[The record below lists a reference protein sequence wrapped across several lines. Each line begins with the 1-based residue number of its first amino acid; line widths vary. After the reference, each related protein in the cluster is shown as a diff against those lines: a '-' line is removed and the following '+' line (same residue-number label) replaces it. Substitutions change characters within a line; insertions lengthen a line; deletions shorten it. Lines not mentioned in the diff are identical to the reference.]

1 MRLQAWVGAIV
12 VGLSLC
18 LSVSAAESL
27 DIQKL
32 WPTSGLYSKEQI
44 GQLFYNITF
53 RPFGRKDLTF
63 RMLVLKDW
71 KGVPLKVAKEQLEQE
86 ERTLLPLA
94 ELRAPDWEK
103 SNATIYVRS
112 VKITKKTELEKWVS
126 AYLEGNGLT
135 SVARRKGTF
144 NGRSV
149 DDVLLRSQ
157 QGEKTFL
164 VRMTFSI
171 HGSHIFLV
179 TCAALEPFFEQ
190 YAKVFSIAAITFCTV
205 ENGK

>member
-1 MRLQAWVGAIV
+1 MRVWLWVMGVIGFVGACP
-12 VGLSLC
+12 G
-18 LSVSAAESL
+18 AYADKTA
-27 DIQKL
+27 DIQRL
-32 WPTSGLYSKEQI
+32 WPTSNIYSTQ
-44 GQLFYNITF
+44 QLSSLFYNMTF

-63 RMLVLKDW
+63 RMLVRKDW
-71 KGVPLKVAKEQLEQE
+71 KGVPLKVAKEELEQE
-86 ERTLLPLA
+86 ERTLLPLT
-94 ELRAPDWEK
+94 EIRAPDWEK

-112 VKITKKTELEKWVS
+112 VKLTKKIELEKWVS
-126 AYLEGNGLT
+126 AYLKGNGLK

-157 QGEKTFL
+157 QGKKTFL